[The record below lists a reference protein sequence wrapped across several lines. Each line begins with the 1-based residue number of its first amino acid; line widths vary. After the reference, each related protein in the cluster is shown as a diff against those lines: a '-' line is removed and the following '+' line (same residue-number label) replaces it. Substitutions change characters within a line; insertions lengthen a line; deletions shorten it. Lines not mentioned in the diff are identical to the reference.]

1 MYRIKRDSEGAINA
15 IQRIA
20 DAVYIPVDEGNAD
33 YQAYAAWV
41 EEGNTP
47 EADPSGDIEVLR
59 SRKNDEINAWRLA
72 ANSSTFTHDGKTF
85 ACDALSRGDI
95 DGTTSTLLLTG
106 EFPQPWPGAWKAVDN
121 TYYPIATIDEWKA
134 FIGSMAAQG
143 ALNFARAQALK
154 ARLAVA
160 TTVDEI
166 RAIQWND
173 DASGVL

>member
-1 MYRIKRDSEGAINA
+1 MYRLKRNPDGVVCAVVRLNDGVFLPLDPDNTDY
-15 IQRIA
+15 RI
-20 DAVYIPVDEGNAD
+20 YL
-33 YQAYAAWV
+33 AWV
-41 EEGNTP
+41 EAGNAA
-47 EADPSGDIEVLR
+47 EDDPSFDIEVLR

-72 ANSSTFTHDGKTF
+72 ANSSSFTHDGKTF

-106 EFPQPWPGAWKAVDN
+106 EFPQPWPGAWKAIDN
-121 TYYPIATIDEWKA
+121 TYYPIASVDEWKA

-154 ARLAVA
+154 ARLAAA